1 MGAEMTAAKS
11 GVLIIPIRD
20 LQRTELGRDADSA
33 RAVLM
38 QGRRNEYRLCG
49 SVATALHVPAP
60 TAPARYVGRAA
71 SVGLVRGADPP
82 IEGSVLSH
90 SELRWEVHLN
100 NSCRV
105 ALPEELIQTGLIVQR
120 NDLRRF
126 GRFGRWGGLNRN
138 SFGLALPGWLSAMR
152 LPVAIFVVHSPNK
165 NLEKHCRRAKE
176 GDTPYIRAITLRL
189 GKSRSRS
196 GRWSGRGWESGPC
209 PGGLPGA
216 FAGLVLEV
224 VRTVD
229 VTVTIHV
236 VVVMGAVAVMV
247 MVLPGGVIIVAA
259 IAVRPTWMGTNW
271 DS

>member
-20 LQRTELGRDADSA
+20 LQRTELGRDTDST
-33 RAVLM
+33 RAVLP
-38 QGRRNEYRLCG
+38 QSRRNKYRLRG
-49 SVATALHVPAP
+49 STATALHVPAP
-60 TAPARYVGRAA
+60 TTPARYVGRAA
-71 SVGLVRGADPP
+71 SEGLVRGADPP
-82 IEGSVLSH
+82 IEGSVLGH
-90 SELRWEVHLN
+90 PKLRREVYLN

-105 ALPEELIQTGLIVQR
+105 VLPQELIQAGLIVQSH
-120 NDLRRF
+120 RF
-126 GRFGRWGGLNRN
+126 RGIGRLGRWGSLNGN
-138 SFGLALPGWLSAMR
+138 SFGVALPGWLSAMR

-165 NLEKHCRRAKE
+165 NLEKHYRRAKE

-196 GRWSGRGWESGPC
+196 CRWSGRGWESGPC

-224 VRTVD
+224 VRTVN

-247 MVLPGGVIIVAA
+247 MVLPSGVIIVAA